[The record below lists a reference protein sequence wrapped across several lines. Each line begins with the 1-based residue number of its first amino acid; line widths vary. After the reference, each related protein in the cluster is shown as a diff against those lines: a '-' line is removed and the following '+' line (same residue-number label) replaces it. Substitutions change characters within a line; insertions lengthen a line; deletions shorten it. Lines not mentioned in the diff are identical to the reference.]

1 LLLFVLCLIIPGSLF
16 LGAARLTPYRIFL
29 LAAALPLLWQVFR
42 GGLGRLTGVDAL
54 FVLYVLWLALSVVV
68 HEGMARFEFI
78 VILTIESL
86 CGYLFGRLM
95 VRNADDYR
103 LLMRCFLGGLL
114 IMAPFAAIEMLTDT
128 NLVSRIT
135 SLVLMPFEQAEHPP
149 RLGLHRAQVSF
160 EHPILFGL
168 FCSLGFANAFYI
180 YRLKKT
186 RRLFWMGT
194 SGFTTFA
201 SLSSAPMLS
210 LLIQTIMI
218 LWDRLVPVLR
228 SKWLLLAGI
237 GIVIFGVLELA
248 TPNGAVDFLVSHLT
262 LVPETAEYRILTLQY
277 TVETLSKYPVFGIP
291 DGASE
296 LPWWHT
302 GSIDNFWLSTAASY
316 GIPTAAFLILAI
328 LLHLLKVMFAPIGDA
343 ETSDLR
349 SGHLIAV
356 TGLIFT
362 LTTVHIWGAAS
373 VMVMAYLGAGAWIY
387 CPQRERPHARDEPRG
402 IPEPSPVVSKALHPA
417 LPATPPV
424 RPGTIP
430 APGRVRGATARYGG
444 GS

>member
-1 LLLFVLCLIIPGSLF
+1 MVL
-16 LGAARLTPYRIFL
+16 
-29 LAAALPLLWQVFR
+29 Q
-42 GGLGRLTGVDAL
+42 
-54 FVLYVLWLALSVVV
+54 
-68 HEGMARFEFI
+68 
-78 VILTIESL
+78 
-86 CGYLFGRLM
+86 
-95 VRNADDYR
+95 
-103 LLMRCFLGGLL
+103 
-114 IMAPFAAIEMLTDT
+114 
-128 NLVSRIT
+128 
-135 SLVLMPFEQAEHPP
+135 PFEQAVHPP

-180 YRLKKT
+180 YRLGKM

-201 SLSSAPMLS
+201 SLSSAPILS

-218 LWDRLVPVLR
+218 AWDRLVPALR

-248 TPNGAVDFLVSHLT
+248 TPNGAMDFLISNLT

-277 TVETLSKYPVFGIP
+277 TIEALGQYPVFGIP
-291 DGASE
+291 EGESE

-302 GSIDNFWLSTAASY
+302 GSIDNFWLSTAATY
-316 GIPTAAFLILAI
+316 GIPTAVFLILAI
-328 LLHLLKVMFAPIGDA
+328 LLHLLKVMHAQIDDA

-362 LTTVHIWGAAS
+362 LTTVHLWGATS
-373 VMVMAYLGAGAWIY
+373 VMVMAYLGAGAWVY
-387 CPQRERPHARDEPRG
+387 CPQRERPQVRAGRHSVAV
-402 IPEPSPVVSKALHPA
+402 PSPDAPKALRPA
-417 LPATPPV
+417 PPCPTPV
-424 RPGTIP
+424 RTGVTPI
-430 APGRVRGATARYGG
+430 PGRVRGSTARYGG
-444 GS
+444 GP